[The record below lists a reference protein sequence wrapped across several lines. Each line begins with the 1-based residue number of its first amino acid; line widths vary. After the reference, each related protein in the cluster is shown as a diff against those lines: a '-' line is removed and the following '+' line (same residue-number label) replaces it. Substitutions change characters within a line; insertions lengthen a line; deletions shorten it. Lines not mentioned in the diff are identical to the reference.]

1 MMELDRK
8 IKNSFPDESVY
19 KIPERYS
26 VFSGKNLP
34 SFIKDWLTKKFTDSD
49 GTLDAEG
56 LLRFLGEH
64 IPQKDSKIKGRLIND
79 REEVTILNRLVI
91 EPEVKTGILR
101 FSIPDIGIKLNEGRV
116 PSFIAKKHP
125 ELKGGEIWGVV
136 QLAYSPPQ
144 GKEKGIID
152 LIDYRPFK
160 PYDVSAGQ

>member
-1 MMELDRK
+1 MGTLTKVDNYYIRVQFLIFSYFLLFLIK
-8 IKNSFPDESVY
+8 IIKNKY
-19 KIPERYS
+19 
-26 VFSGKNLP
+26 
-34 SFIKDWLTKKFTDSD
+34 
-49 GTLDAEG
+49 GTLDLDS
-56 LLRFLGEH
+56 LLRFINNH

-136 QLAYSPPQ
+136 QLAYSPA
-144 GKEKGIID
+144 
-152 LIDYRPFK
+152 
-160 PYDVSAGQ
+160 AG